1 MSKAGRRR
9 RRRAKRQQKQRKRRD
24 DMAMEKQA
32 TVYAEKIKQQMA
44 AQDYPAALE
53 TLAESI
59 SQEVY
64 DAECMYEG
72 AFAYFMLGDYGRA
85 AQWVQNTL
93 EYAPD
98 HAAARLLLARICIL
112 EDRVEDG
119 LAIYEFVLAH
129 EAAQITEEQRE
140 DMEDILAYYGQSEQA
155 LVQKYPHVAALLHVE
170 PEAPAGAAPAAEEAA
185 LAEAKAPA
193 PAEVAPTA
201 EGAAEESAPAGK
213 TAETPVAGES
223 GQPDAAAAEQQIA
236 AVLASAVGIAQKV
249 HMLNA
254 FAGGFFVAGA
264 MEVAERYLAE
274 ALKLD
279 TASAETLRNLA
290 VLAHVQGDDARARKF
305 ASAMPETDFLLL
317 ASLHG

>member
-112 EDRVEDG
+112 KDRVEDG

-140 DMEDILAYYGQSEQA
+140 DMEDILAYYGQSEQS

-170 PEAPAGAAPAAEEAA
+170 AEAPAGAAPAAEEA
-185 LAEAKAPA
+185 
-193 PAEVAPTA
+193 APTA

-317 ASLHG
+317 ASLNG

>member
-170 PEAPAGAAPAAEEAA
+170 PEAPAG
-185 LAEAKAPA
+185 
-193 PAEVAPTA
+193 
-201 EGAAEESAPAGK
+201 K